1 MAGHFGTAR
10 THALVAQ
17 YFHWPGISKA
27 LEEYVRTCDV
37 CARNKPVRHAPYGLL
52 SPLPIPTQPWSSV
65 SLEWITDLPPSDY
78 HDAILVVV
86 DVGIFWIA
94 ICYAC

>member
-1 MAGHFGTAR
+1 M
-10 THALVAQ
+10 
-17 YFHWPGISKA
+17 
-27 LEEYVRTCDV
+27 RTCDV

-65 SLEWITDLPPSDY
+65 SLDWITYLPPSDY

-86 DVGIFWIA
+86 DRVTKQAHFIPTTKAMAAPEVAAIFV
-94 ICYAC
+94 